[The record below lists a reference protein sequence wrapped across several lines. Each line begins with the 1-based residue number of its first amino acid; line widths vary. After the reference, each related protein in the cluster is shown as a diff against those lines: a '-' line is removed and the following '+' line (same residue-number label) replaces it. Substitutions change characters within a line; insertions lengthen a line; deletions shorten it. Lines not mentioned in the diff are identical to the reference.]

1 MNVLRR
7 GVCSVIRKPIK
18 SILLLLVIVVIS
30 SFFVAGLASQ
40 SASVNVQDSTRQAVG
55 ATFRLELSEANRHTR
70 LEEASKITGVEGDYG
85 GVHNYRLEN
94 GDYGVSTDNSFET
107 VIPEDAEKI
116 AKVKGIEEY
125 NLLTVA
131 TEIGRAHV

>member
-55 ATFRLELSEANRHTR
+55 ATFRLELSEAN
-70 LEEASKITGVEGDYG
+70 
-85 GVHNYRLEN
+85 
-94 GDYGVSTDNSFET
+94 
-107 VIPEDAEKI
+107 
-116 AKVKGIEEY
+116 
-125 NLLTVA
+125 
-131 TEIGRAHV
+131 